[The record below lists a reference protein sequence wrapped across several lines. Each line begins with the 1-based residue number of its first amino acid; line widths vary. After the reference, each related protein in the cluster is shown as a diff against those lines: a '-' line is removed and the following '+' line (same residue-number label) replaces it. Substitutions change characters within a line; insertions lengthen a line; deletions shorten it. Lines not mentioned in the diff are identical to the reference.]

1 MSGSALSDTYAKRRR
16 ATKAEMEARYAA
28 LHAIV
33 AEQKPMTV
41 RQVFYQATVR
51 GLIPK
56 TENGYQQV
64 ATALAD
70 MRRIGHMPFSWL
82 ADMTRWQRR
91 PRAYSNIAHALAET
105 ARFYRRRLWDNADAY
120 VEIWIEKDALT
131 GVIDLVTGKYDVPLM
146 SAKGYPSLSFLHSAS
161 EQMAQEKRPCFIYQ
175 FGDHDPSGVDAARA
189 IEESLREMAPRAEI
203 HFERRAVTPAQIDA
217 WRLPSRP
224 TKASDP
230 RSKKWTG
237 GDSVELDAIDPET
250 LRILVQECIEQH
262 IDRRKLETLL
272 VAERSEQEQ
281 LAMFAYEAR
290 QS

>member
-1 MSGSALSDTYAKRRR
+1 MQARWTALYS
-16 ATKAEMEARYAA
+16 
-28 LHAIV
+28 IV
-33 AEQKPMTV
+33 DEQKPMTV

-56 TENGYQQV
+56 TENGYQMV
-64 ATALAD
+64 TTALAD
-70 MRRIGHMPFSWL
+70 MRRDGLLPFDWI
-82 ADMTRWQRR
+82 ADATRWMRR

-105 ARFYRRRLWDNADAY
+105 AKFYRRRLWDDADAY

-131 GVIDLVTGKYDVPLM
+131 GVIDVVTSDYDVPLM
-146 SAKGYPSLSFLHSAS
+146 SAKGYPSLSFLHSAA
-161 EQMAQEKRPCFIYQ
+161 EQMAREKRPCFIYQ

-189 IEESLREMAPRAEI
+189 IEQSLRDMAPRAEI

-237 GDSVELDAIDPET
+237 GASVELDAIDPET
-250 LRILVQECIEQH
+250 LRGLVRTCIEQH
-262 IDRRKLETLL
+262 VDRRKLTTLL
-272 VAERSEQEQ
+272 VAEESEREQ
-281 LAMFAYEAR
+281 LAMFAREAR
-290 QS
+290 DAL